1 MRKSNLTDE
10 QVEQEIKR
18 LWATDE
24 VKLAKKEQNLKY
36 QRRSQLYMLRNME
49 KRGAELMACGITFDN
64 IKQVMFNDDGDN
76 ITE

>member
-1 MRKSNLTDE
+1 MRKSDLTDE

-36 QRRSQLYMLRNME
+36 QRRSQLYQLRKME
-49 KRGAELMACGITFDN
+49 KRGAELMACGITTENIKEVMFDN
-64 IKQVMFNDDGDN
+64 TW
-76 ITE
+76 TE